1 MKNGRTHPGSW
12 RRSHAVD
19 KPASLLGQMPNT
31 GRATLPEDFPPVV
44 YVPRSESDDPQQSRV
59 MLRTTADGRVALL
72 AYSALD
78 RFHEGVGAE
87 VPWVLVTIE
96 DLQQIYEQSPY
107 ELLLMDVRVPQESR
121 RGPWHV
127 G

>member
-1 MKNGRTHPGSW
+1 
-12 RRSHAVD
+12 
-19 KPASLLGQMPNT
+19 MPNT